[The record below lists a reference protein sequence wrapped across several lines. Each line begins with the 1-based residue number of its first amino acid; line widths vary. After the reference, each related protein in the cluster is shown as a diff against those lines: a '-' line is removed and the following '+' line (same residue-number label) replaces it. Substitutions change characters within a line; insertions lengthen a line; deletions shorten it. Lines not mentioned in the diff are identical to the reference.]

1 MTSPHDGELTGPY
14 PSPPDQS
21 WTGTGSNTGAG
32 SWAGKDWGEHWGQS
46 IPGAGFDNG
55 DATDAQI
62 DAVRDTLL
70 GTVLRQWGATK
81 QGFLTWTLAAIDNL
95 IKTVVGTAIG
105 GLEGFVRW
113 ITGTV
118 DGHTTTLGDHEAR
131 IDNLK
136 KSVDGVVQT
145 INGAYQPLY
154 FSGFVELKPTT
165 NLIDVIMIGAGGGGG
180 GGKDGGLNN
189 PNYGGGGGG
198 GGGESHVTI
207 NASDVPAGPDGI
219 RRIWI
224 TMGGNG
230 TGEQPPQ
237 GGGPG
242 VGGQKGAD
250 TCLYFTDPSQGT
262 PTVKYRAGGGAGG
275 QSQTNAASAAPG
287 GTGTVPGG
295 DGGIFYFRG
304 SDAVSEAGKASA
316 QPVGVSNGGGG
327 GGAGSGRGGGIPTA
341 PDDLPGHGGGGGP
354 NPGGKPVGGTGTSTT
369 EYLPIG
375 GGGGA
380 GGNSGTPGGAG
391 GDPGGGGGGG
401 GAIGGIRRQTAGGHG
416 GVGRAWIRERT

>member
-1 MTSPHDGELTGPY
+1 MTDPLMPKPDNAYGADGTGKYGSGNQAKDIPNFGY
-14 PSPPDQS
+14 DLSEATVSAFFDPWSG
-21 WTGTGSNTGAG
+21 GTGSMVT
-32 SWAGKDWGEHWGQS
+32 
-46 IPGAGFDNG
+46 GFDKV
-55 DATDAQI
+55 I
-62 DAVRDTLL
+62 RSLFHMAVTIAGQLVQGTLKDILAFVGNLL
-70 GTVLRQWGATK
+70 GLHGN
-81 QGFLTWTLAAIDNL
+81 TLD
-95 IKTVVGTAIG
+95 T
-105 GLEGFVRW
+105 
-113 ITGTV
+113 
-118 DGHTTTLGDHEAR
+118 HTTTLGDHEAR

-145 INGAYQPLY
+145 ITGAYQPLY

-207 NASDVPAGPDGI
+207 NASDVPVGPDGI

-224 TMGGNG
+224 TLGGNG

-275 QSQTNAASAAPG
+275 QSQANAASPAPG
-287 GTGTVPGG
+287 GSGTVPGG
-295 DGGIFYFRG
+295 DGGVFYFRG
-304 SDAVSEAGKASA
+304 SDAVSEAGKPSA

-341 PDDLPGHGGGGGP
+341 PDDLPGRGGGGGP

-401 GAIGGIRRQTAGGHG
+401 GAIGGIRRQTAGGPG